1 MSYEPTNW
9 KDGDLVTSAKLNK
22 IEQGIAG
29 NNGSSILKVG
39 MVLGEEMRLDK
50 TFKEIRDAIKE
61 QIPVYACGGNDNVF
75 TAIPIVAVVDYE
87 DMKQITA
94 LFLGDN
100 GFEPLM
106 FYAQTENDYPSTN
119 PTDDDDDDDN
129 EESDGPDKVM

>member
-22 IEQGIAG
+22 MEQGIAG

-39 MVLGEEMRLDK
+39 IVIEGDDASLDK

-61 QIPVYACGGNDNVF
+61 QIPVYVCGGSDNIF
-75 TAIPIVAVVDYE
+75 ATYPIIAVVD
-87 DMKQITA
+87 DNDLKQITA

-119 PTDDDDDDDN
+119 SVP
-129 EESDGPDKVM
+129 K

>member
-39 MVLGEEMRLDK
+39 IVYEGDDASLDK

-61 QIPVYACGGNDNVF
+61 QIPVYVCGGSDNF
-75 TAIPIVAVVDYE
+75 FAMYPIVGVADGVQLKTV
-87 DMKQITA
+87 TA
-94 LFLGDN
+94 LVPGLES
-100 GFEPLM
+100 FEPLNL
-106 FYAQTENDYPSTN
+106 YAQIENDYPSTN
-119 PTDDDDDDDN
+119 DAP
-129 EESDGPDKVM
+129 K